1 VLAWPVAARE
11 NWFQRI
17 SDRDRQPGWDA
28 SRSPRSEAALR
39 LGIPKIIHQ
48 TFRRAELPIQL
59 AESVAAL
66 RGLNPGWEYRLYTD
80 EQIPEFILDA
90 YGAGMLAEYCKI
102 DPAYGAARADLFR
115 YLCLYQR
122 GGVYLDIKSSA
133 ARPLDDVILADDAY
147 LLSQWA
153 NRPGIAQRGMG
164 MHRSLEHIPGGEYQQ
179 WFIVAAAEH
188 PFLEAVVLRVLDNL
202 RRYPWGA
209 FGVGRRG
216 VVALTGPIA
225 YSLAIHPLLPRCPH
239 RKLDISADAGFVY
252 NIRGHKHEK
261 TDDDFPVHY
270 SRLRHPVVRMSLLRT
285 CLWAT
290 LRVLRR
296 SFSVATY
303 YATRVWARPARF

>member
-1 VLAWPVAARE
+1 V
-11 NWFQRI
+11 
-17 SDRDRQPGWDA
+17 
-28 SRSPRSEAALR
+28 R
-39 LGIPKIIHQ
+39 LGIPRIIHQ
-48 TFRRAELPIQL
+48 TFRRAALAGEL
-59 AESVAAL
+59 AASVAAL
-66 RGLNPGWEYRLYTD
+66 RALNPGWDYRLYTD

-90 YGAGMLAEYCKI
+90 YGAGMLAEYRKI

-115 YLCLYQR
+115 YLCLYKR

-133 ARPLDDVILADDAY
+133 VRPFDEVLLPDDAY
-147 LLSQWA
+147 LISQWA
-153 NRPGIAQRGMG
+153 NKPGGAHEGIGL
-164 MHRSLEHIPGGEYQQ
+164 HRALEHIPGGEYQQ

-188 PFLEAVVLRVLDNL
+188 PFLEAVIVRVLDNL

-225 YSLAIHPLLPRCPH
+225 YTLAIHPLLPRCPH
-239 RKLDISADAGFVY
+239 RKLDISADGGFVY

-270 SRLRHPVVRMSLLRT
+270 SRLRHPVVKMTRLQT

-290 LRVLRR
+290 LRVFRR
-296 SFSVATY
+296 PISVATY
-303 YATRVWARPARF
+303 YATRMWMRPARF